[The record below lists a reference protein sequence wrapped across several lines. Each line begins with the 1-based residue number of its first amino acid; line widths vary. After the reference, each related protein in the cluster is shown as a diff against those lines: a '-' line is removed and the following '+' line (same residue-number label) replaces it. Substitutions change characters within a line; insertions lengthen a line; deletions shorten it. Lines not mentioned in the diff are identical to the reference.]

1 MVTLTSRSASGT
13 PDSAVSL
20 RIFALTARADPRS
33 AIARGCITS
42 STTPETWKYCHADII
57 TAYAQFAAPTATN
70 PQKKSLIGASPS
82 RVGRSVDPDLGRGG
96 QAERDRRAVSAG
108 GDRAG
113 PRRDLDDLEAAPGS
127 DLVAPQILEQLLV
140 GFGLLGDALHDDG
153 GAFLGLR
160 EREGLDARRAR
171 HAGNRV
177 AVWARPRHPGHLG
190 EPVLPPRRER
200 VLEPV
205 RLLVRVRPVEPER
218 VRQPALEQAV
228 TARHDLG
235 DLPPLRRER
244 ELLAVADLDVAAA
257 RHPVHRL
264 GHRRRGD
271 RHVLGEAGADDGLA
285 AAAEVVDGGQ
295 IVLGGGGGGR
305 HQRVAGQPVD
315 AFRPVAHRAAMLS
328 LDNATSPDDLREF
341 EARLGRALPGTRLA
355 YVCEP
360 KIDGLGIALLYERGR
375 FVRGA
380 TRGDGRVGE
389 DITANLKTI
398 RSLPTLLRGALG
410 GVPEL
415 EVRGEVFMPRADF
428 EQLNRG
434 LQEAGEGTFANPR
447 TAAAGAVRQKAPAV
461 TARRPLDIFLYH
473 VSEGRELGFRTY
485 WDTVAALR
493 EAGFK
498 TNPRTEPCATLDAVI
513 DYCRRLEADR
523 DALGYDADGAVV
535 KVDSLEQ
542 QWRLG
547 STTHHPRWAISFK
560 FPDRCPVCGHAAAR
574 LPGEAY
580 WRCLNT
586 ACPAQ
591 LKARLRHF
599 GSRHAMDIEHLGEA
613 VVEQLV
619 DRKRVKDFADLYTL
633 TVDEVADLER
643 FAEKSAVNLVAAIQA
658 SKTRGLARLLNAL
671 GILMVGERVA
681 SLLANQFGT
690 MERLLA
696 ASETELNEIRGIGDE
711 LAQSIRRFFDDE
723 TNREVI
729 RRLAEADVEMAQPGV
744 ETERPQP
751 LAGRTFVVTGALSS
765 LTREAAR
772 ELIERLGGRVTSSVS
787 KKTSYV
793 VVGEAPGSKA
803 DDARRLGV
811 EILDE
816 AAFLKLTGRA

>member
-1 MVTLTSRSASGT
+1 MLRSPIGRRPPTCYPPAM
-13 PDSAVSL
+13 D
-20 RIFALTARADPRS
+20 RADAAGRLAELRE
-33 AIARGCITS
+33 AIRHHDYAYYVEAR
-42 STTPETWKYCHADII
+42 PEVADSEYD
-57 TAYAQFAAPTATN
+57 A
-70 PQKKSLIGASPS
+70 L
-82 RVGRSVDPDLGRGG
+82 
-96 QAERDRRAVSAG
+96 RRELS
-108 GDRAG
+108 
-113 PRRDLDDLEAAPGS
+113 DLEAA
-127 DLVAPQILEQLLV
+127 
-140 GFGLLGDALHDDG
+140 F
-153 GAFLGLR
+153 
-160 EREGLDARRAR
+160 
-171 HAGNRV
+171 
-177 AVWARPRHPGHLG
+177 
-190 EPVLPPRRER
+190 
-200 VLEPV
+200 
-205 RLLVRVRPVEPER
+205 PELIT
-218 VRQPALEQAV
+218 PDSP
-228 TARHDLG
+228 T
-235 DLPPLRRER
+235 
-244 ELLAVADLDVAAA
+244 
-257 RHPVHRL
+257 
-264 GHRRRGD
+264 
-271 RHVLGEAGADDGLA
+271 
-285 AAAEVVDGGQ
+285 
-295 IVLGGGGGGR
+295 
-305 HQRVAGQPVD
+305 QRVAGQPVD
-315 AFRPVAHRAAMLS
+315 TFRPVEHKVAMLS
-328 LDNATSPDDLREF
+328 LDNATTPEDLREF
-341 EARLGRALPGTRLA
+341 EARLNRALPGTGFR

-360 KIDGLGIALLYERGR
+360 KIDGLGVALLYQDGR

-389 DITANLKTI
+389 EITQNLRTI
-398 RSLPTLLRGALG
+398 RSLPMTLRGRLATIG
-410 GVPEL
+410 EV
-415 EVRGEVFMPRADF
+415 EVRGEVFMPRAEF
-428 EQLNRG
+428 EKLNRS
-434 LQEAGEGTFANPR
+434 LEDAGDTTFANPR
-447 TAAAGAVRQKAPAV
+447 NAAAGAVRQKDPAT

-473 VSEGRELGFRTY
+473 VSEARELGFTTY
-485 WDTVAALR
+485 AETLEALR
-493 EAGFK
+493 AAGFK
-498 TNPRTEPCATLDAVI
+498 VNPRTEPCPTLDAVVT
-513 DYCRRLEADR
+513 YCERLEAER
-523 DALGYDADGAVV
+523 DGLGYDADGAVI

-547 STTHHPRWAISFK
+547 STTHHPRWALAFKFAARQATTVVQSIDVHVGKTGTLTPVAKLAPVPLAGVTISNVSLHNEDEVRRK
-560 FPDRCPVCGHAAAR
+560 DVRVGDTVLIERAGDVIPYVVQVVMSKRPADAAPYVFPDRCPVCGHAAAR

-599 GSRHAMDIEHLGEA
+599 GSRRAMDIEHLGEA

-633 TVDEVADLER
+633 TVDELADLER
-643 FAEKSAVNLVAAIQA
+643 FADQSAVNLVAAIQA